1 MYGRSIR
8 RPWAGGWQRS
18 GWRQAGCRWS
28 TSGSTGRRFR
38 WIGQRG
44 SCGGDVD
51 SCALFPTP
59 QNRGLLDCSRGRGD
73 HRRQLLMVGTF
84 GSSQVAEDTQS
95 SADCTRGPSFPAPS
109 CQISMSIEHPGQR
122 SGFVRYR
129 RSADALADLMGIL
142 REREDAYRETVL
154 RIGGPGSDGA
164 AHSAYIPR
172 TLTSSGFRW
181 HTAPQSFSRRKKC
194 LRRSGGISPARKSAP
209 SRIRTY
215 AQGSGGRPCHY
226 ANLDCEL
233 PVCFPR
239 RARTPRPF
247 RAYSGSC
254 SLASR
259 GRQMVHWR
267 GTPVVGGDGDRTR
280 SRARGASFAG

>member
-38 WIGQRG
+38 WIWPAWIMWWRRG
-44 SCGGDVD
+44 HY
-51 SCALFPTP
+51 ALFPTP

-73 HRRQLLMVGTF
+73 HRGRLLMVGTF
-84 GSSQVAEDTQS
+84 GSSQVAEETQS

-109 CQISMSIEHPGQR
+109 CQISISIEHPGQR

-142 REREDAYRETVL
+142 REHEDAYRETVL
-154 RIGGPGSDGA
+154 RIGGPGVLTAQVSFRVYSANPDIERLPV
-164 AHSAYIPR
+164 AHGCTVVQP
-172 TLTSSGFRW
+172 
-181 HTAPQSFSRRKKC
+181 KEKC
-194 LRRSGGISPARKSAP
+194 RRRSGGIRLPRKSAP

-215 AQGSGGRPCHY
+215 AQGSGGRPL
-226 ANLDCEL
+226 ALCEIGTVSWPFAFL
-233 PVCFPR
+233 GGR
-239 RARTPRPF
+239 RTPRPF
-247 RAYSGSC
+247 RAYSGSWFVG
-254 SLASR
+254 ASR
-259 GRQMVHWR
+259 TADGPLE
-267 GTPVVGGDGDRTR
+267 GTR
-280 SRARGASFAG
+280 